1 MEAFPNDSGS
11 KDTVLWT
18 EMAAARLFIRMKGEA
33 NNLSTEVMK
42 S

>member
-1 MEAFPNDSGS
+1 MQALPDYSGY
-11 KDTVLWT
+11 KDAVLWT

-42 S
+42 R